1 MNDRKMNRKTDD
13 LTEGKQNEN
22 SAELVS
28 NETDA
33 ESEMEKRKEAISRM
47 LKAAKDAASGIGE
60 YYTYED
66 IFGKKI

>member
-1 MNDRKMNRKTDD
+1 MNRKTDD
-13 LTEGKQNEN
+13 LTAGKQNEN
-22 SAELVS
+22 RAELVS

-33 ESEMEKRKEAISRM
+33 ESEMKKRKEAISRM

-66 IFGKKI
+66 IFG

>member
-13 LTEGKQNEN
+13 LTAGKQNEN

-33 ESEMEKRKEAISRM
+33 ESEMKKRKEAISRM
-47 LKAAKDAASGIGE
+47 LKAAKDAASGIDE

-66 IFGKKI
+66 IFG